1 MERCFQRLKQIP
13 TVVFGA
19 GWWEAQGRGEDFRRG
34 KRHPRASKNRAK
46 SSDDGRQEL
55 GKSWAR
61 SGPASSTPHPA
72 SRGRRIR
79 QGASHQ
85 PGPAPDARS
94 DGRAS
99 EEANSWGPFDS
110 FRGAWVFLGRLGLS
124 WGRLGG
130 SWGRLGPSWGRLG
143 GSWGRLGP
151 SWGGLGESWG
161 CLGAVLGGFGL
172 SWANFWDPKSTP
184 SNRIAILCRIQARFG
199 PLLELVLVAFRF
211 QNRYKNRVRFQTC
224 QKLPPGHPKS

>member
-1 MERCFQRLKQIP
+1 MERCFQRLKTISDGRFWSGL
-13 TVVFGA
+13 VGSA
-19 GWWEAQGRGEDFRRG
+19 SRGEDFRRG
-34 KRHPRASKNRAK
+34 KRQPRASKNRAK

-130 SWGRLGPSWGRLG
+130 SWGRLGGSWGRLG
-143 GSWGRLGP
+143 GSWAARSKKVSVHLFILAYFCLHFGTFLEDLE
-151 SWGGLGESWG
+151 GLETTLKGIKTRE
-161 CLGAVLGGFGL
+161 
-172 SWANFWDPKSTP
+172 DKKS
-184 SNRIAILCRIQARFG
+184 Q
-199 PLLELVLVAFRF
+199 
-211 QNRYKNRVRFQTC
+211 
-224 QKLPPGHPKS
+224 